1 MKVAVCYRPNFTDAA
16 AAARDAAARIG
27 RSGHEVVDLTLDAVR
42 AEQVSGV
49 QVACVFGGDGTML
62 HAARALAPCGIP
74 LLGVNLG
81 HLGFLTMATVGEFDA
96 AFADVAAGRYDVEE
110 RAMLEA
116 RLVRRGAEVVAALA
130 LNDIAVAR
138 GALVRSIHVSVT
150 VDGDPLIVYWA
161 DGVIVA
167 TATGSTA
174 YAFSVGGPLLLPS
187 ARSMVLAPIAPHLS
201 FSNSFVFEPDQEIVL
216 DVQDEPARISL
227 DGQVEHD
234 LRAGDLVTVRRS
246 PTVAKLVR
254 TARARPFL
262 SLLRQKILK
271 EPGI

>member
-16 AAARDAAARIG
+16 AAARDAAVRMRRAG
-27 RSGHEVVDLTLDAVR
+27 NEVVDVTLDAVR
-42 AEQVSGV
+42 ADQIAGV

-62 HAARALAPCGIP
+62 HAARALAPRGIP

-81 HLGFLTMATVGEFDA
+81 HLGFLTMATIGEFDA
-96 AFADVAAGRYDVEE
+96 AFADVVAGRYEVEE
-110 RAMLEA
+110 RAMLDA
-116 RLVRRGAEVVAALA
+116 RMLRGGSEVLAAPA
-130 LNDIAVAR
+130 LNDVTVAR
-138 GALVRSIHVSVT
+138 GSLVRSINVSVT
-150 VDGDPLIVYWA
+150 VDGDPLIAYWA

-187 ARSMVLAPIAPHLS
+187 ARSLVLAPIAPHLS
-201 FSNSFVFEPDQEIVL
+201 FSNSFVFEPDQEITL
-216 DVQDEPARISL
+216 DVQDEPARLSI

-234 LRAGDLVTVRRS
+234 LRAADRIIVRRS
-246 PTVAKLVR
+246 ASVAKLVR